1 MKYSKQVI
9 NNTVLRYMSEGMNND
24 DILDSFLMMKMSNDF
39 NEEYS
44 LGKKAPSLSDIKN
57 ELLETDVMEEKDY
70 NVKMFGIVNI
80 SVTRLSVKISPTC
93 TLNIENARGT
103 LQAKLNEKNRTTM
116 SLQTTKAKD
125 VAMWIIRQKEN
136 YENYLDEWNSVMKA
150 VSKKAK
156 GNRMSMLA
164 IKAIFTEAMKEYPNL
179 CYDLEEQKRRVRI
192 RVKLPDSKL
201 GVIIDAWW
209 GSYKKRLPE
218 QIEDLKVLIEVHS
231 KTHIK
236 DFFVSRR

>member
-44 LGKKAPSLSDIKN
+44 LGKKAPSLSDIKK
-57 ELLETDVMEEKDY
+57 ELLGTDVMEEKDY

-93 TLNIENARGT
+93 TLNIENVRGA

-136 YENYLDEWNSVMKA
+136 YENYIKIYSRASHGYLY
-150 VSKKAK
+150 
-156 GNRMSMLA
+156 A
-164 IKAIFTEAMKEYPNL
+164 IY
-179 CYDLEEQKRRVRI
+179 C
-192 RVKLPDSKL
+192 S
-201 GVIIDAWW
+201 
-209 GSYKKRLPE
+209 RLWR
-218 QIEDLKVLIEVHS
+218 S
-231 KTHIK
+231 G
-236 DFFVSRR
+236 